1 MAAAT
6 DLGGRAQLRRLPV
19 ESHPSPASLFTHKQ
33 QLAIVAG
40 LCGVALAAAGIISVW
55 TIGRPKPA
63 AAAATETGVFR
74 PSREQ
79 WQALSTAPVQVRAF
93 NALAIAEGHIEADAE
108 KTTPVI
114 SPFTGRVLE
123 VFASAGQK
131 VDRKT
136 RLFSV
141 AAAEVVQGRSDLAT
155 ALAGL
160 DTAQA
165 QLKLARETETRQG
178 ELYRNAGGALKDW
191 RQAQSDAIAAEG
203 QARSAEAAVNAAR
216 NRLAILG
223 QGDQTASARAAAIV
237 FAPAAGTLIQRALAP
252 GQNITAGGDT
262 LFSISDLSTVW
273 LTAQVR
279 ESDAAKVRLGANVS
293 VTTPAYPGRLF
304 TAKVVYIAPTLDA
317 DTHRLPVRAAIANR
331 DGALKPQMFARFRI
345 DSGVAARSPA
355 APEAAVIR
363 DGDTA
368 RVWVAGDDG
377 VLRLRP
383 VETGAEQD
391 GLVQITA
398 GLKPGDKVVTRGA
411 LFVDQAGQP
420 E

>member
-1 MAAAT
+1 
-6 DLGGRAQLRRLPV
+6 
-19 ESHPSPASLFTHKQ
+19 
-33 QLAIVAG
+33 
-40 LCGVALAAAGIISVW
+40 
-55 TIGRPKPA
+55 
-63 AAAATETGVFR
+63 
-74 PSREQ
+74 
-79 WQALSTAPVQVRAF
+79 
-93 NALAIAEGHIEADAE
+93 
-108 KTTPVI
+108 VI

-123 VFASAGQK
+123 VLAVAGQK
-131 VDRKT
+131 VDRRT
-136 RLFSV
+136 PLFTV

-203 QARSAEAAVNAAR
+203 QLRTAEAAVGAAR
-216 NRLAILG
+216 SRLAILG
-223 QGDQTASARAAAIV
+223 QGDRDGAGLDKTARAAV
-237 FAPAAGTLIQRALAP
+237 VYAPAAGTVIQRTLAP
-252 GQNITAGGDT
+252 GQNIAAGGDA

-279 ESDAAKVRLGANVS
+279 ESDAGKVRLGAAVS
-293 VTTPAYPGRLF
+293 VTTPAYPGRVF
-304 TAKVVYIAPTLDA
+304 TAKLVYIAPTLDP
-317 DTHRLPVRAAIANR
+317 DTHRLPVRAAIANP
-331 DGALKPQMFARFRI
+331 GGVLKPQMFARFRI
-345 DSGVAARSPA
+345 DSGVAAHSLA

-363 DGDTA
+363 DGDAA

-377 VLRLRP
+377 VLHLRP
-383 VETGAEQD
+383 VQTGAEQD
-391 GLVQITA
+391 GLVQIVQ
-398 GLKPGDKVVTRGA
+398 GLNPGDRVVTRGA

>member
-1 MAAAT
+1 M
-6 DLGGRAQLRRLPV
+6 DPK
-19 ESHPSPASLFTHKQ
+19 PSPLGQFTHKQ
-33 QLAIVAG
+33 QLAFVAG
-40 LCGVALAAAGIISVW
+40 LCGLALGVAGVVSVW

-63 AAAATETGVFR
+63 AAAATEAGVFR
-74 PSREQ
+74 PTREQ
-79 WQALSTAPVQVRAF
+79 WQSLSVTAVQVRAF
-93 NALAIAEGHIEADAE
+93 DALAIAEGHIEVDAE

-114 SPFTGRVLE
+114 SPFTGRVLD
-123 VFASAGQK
+123 VLAVAGQK
-131 VDRKT
+131 VDRHT
-136 RLFSV
+136 PLFTV

-165 QLKLARETETRQG
+165 QLKLARETEVRQG

-191 RQAQSDAIAAEG
+191 RQAQSDAISAEG
-203 QARSAEAAVNAAR
+203 QARAAEAAVAAAR
-216 NRLAILG
+216 GRLAILG
-223 QGDQTASARAAAIV
+223 QGDRDSDKTASPRAAV
-237 FAPAAGTLIQRALAP
+237 VHAPAAGTVIQRSLAP
-252 GQNITAGGDT
+252 GQNITSGGDA

-279 ESDAAKVRLGANVS
+279 ESDTAKVRLGAAVS
-293 VTTPAYPGRLF
+293 VTTPAYPGRVF
-304 TAKVVYIAPTLDA
+304 TAKVVYIAPTLDP
-317 DTHRLPVRAAIANR
+317 DTHRLPVRAAIANPG
-331 DGALKPQMFARFRI
+331 GALKPQMFARFRI
-345 DSGVAARSPA
+345 DSGVAARSLA

-368 RVWVAGDDG
+368 RVWVASDDG
-377 VLRLRP
+377 VLHLRP

-391 GLVQITA
+391 GLVQITQ